1 MYVRFY
7 SPQVTRIQFRAVGA
21 GVPERPKGAGSRP
34 VGVGQR
40 GFESHPPHHT
50 SCLRVFALATHVF
63 PGLSEEEASLID
75 KENRI
80 PRDILSRLEASG
92 LFGPYIGVE
101 SAKRGLESVRLLAR
115 DSVGVASVVLIN
127 LSVQF
132 LLYHIVGFTENDL
145 AKVVLSR
152 GISAVSLT
160 ERGGG
165 SDLAR
170 NITVKAEEAEGGY
183 CLSGEKIFTSN
194 GLYADYFLVLALY
207 DDEPSLFLTD
217 DRSSISVEPLDL
229 SSFRG
234 AGISRVLYKCAK
246 AVKLGEIKALR
257 AVLQAIN
264 LGRLGYTAIGIGIA
278 EGALIDALG
287 YAKNRNAFGRSLI
300 EFQGIQ
306 WMIAD
311 AYSRLETVK
320 ALYRQALEKLPN
332 IDPIEAAVLKNE
344 AAYIAQKAAWI
355 NVEIHGGRGLELY
368 SKPERLYRDSR
379 ALDIGEGARE
389 ILKSYIASSIARKP
403 DIIVR

>member
-1 MYVRFY
+1 MH
-7 SPQVTRIQFRAVGA
+7 A
-21 GVPERPKGAGSRP
+21 
-34 VGVGQR
+34 
-40 GFESHPPHHT
+40 
-50 SCLRVFALATHVF
+50 F

-75 KENRI
+75 EENRI
-80 PRDILSRLEASG
+80 SQDILFRLGSSG
-92 LFGPYIGVE
+92 LLGPYTGVE
-101 SAKRGLESVRLLAR
+101 SAREGLESVRMLAR

-132 LLYHIVGFTENDL
+132 LLYHVIDSTENDL
-145 AKVVLSR
+145 VKLVLNR
-152 GISAVSLT
+152 GVSAVSLT

-170 NITVKAEEAEGGY
+170 NITVRAEETGDGY
-183 CLSGEKIFTSN
+183 CLNGEKIFTSN
-194 GLYADYFLVLALY
+194 GLYADYFLVLALHGG
-207 DDEPSLFLTD
+207 EPSLFLTG
-217 DRSSISVEPLDL
+217 DRSSIRVDPLDL

-246 AVKLGEIKALR
+246 AVRLGEIKALR
-257 AVLQAIN
+257 TVLQAIN

-278 EGALIDALG
+278 EGALTDALN
-287 YAKNRNAFGRSLI
+287 YAENRNAFGKSLI

-306 WMIAD
+306 WMISD

-355 NVEIHGGRGLELY
+355 DVEIHGGKGLELH

-389 ILKSYIASSIARKP
+389 VLKSYIASSVARNP
-403 DIIVR
+403 SIITR